1 MGRPPSRP
9 NHPKQSQQRRGRKNP
24 HWGNQQKSIVC
35 VFLMKAKLEE
45 LAARLAQLLQAINFE
60 AKKLELDQLKTQS
73 EDPKLWQ
80 DQTKAR
86 ATLQKLTSL
95 QTEIDRLDKLT
106 ERLNASRELVE
117 AVSDKDVAQLEKD
130 LAVLEKMKYLSGPY
144 DQNGAI
150 VTIHSGQGG
159 TEAMDWAA
167 MLKRMYLRFCE
178 RRGWTTEIIYE
189 RAGEEAGLKTV
200 TFTVDGPLAYGYLR
214 RERGTHRLV
223 RQSPFNADHLRQT
236 SFALVE
242 VLPQIDEQDKEIEI
256 KDDDLEIS
264 FSRAS
269 GSGGQNVNKVSTAVR
284 LKHLPTGI
292 VVECQTQRY
301 QEQNRKLAMQLL
313 TAKLWQ
319 LQQAQRDQHLQS
331 IKGEHKIAGWGNQI
345 RSYVLHP
352 YKLVKDNRTNVET
365 SNTDAVLDGDLTDFI
380 SAEIKLV
387 RS

>member
-1 MGRPPSRP
+1 
-9 NHPKQSQQRRGRKNP
+9 
-24 HWGNQQKSIVC
+24 
-35 VFLMKAKLEE
+35 MKAKLEE

-178 RRGWTTEIIYE
+178 RRGWATEIIYE

-292 VVECQTQRY
+292 VVECQTQRF
-301 QEQNRKLAMQLL
+301 QEQNRKTALKILK
-313 TAKLWQ
+313 AKLWEIEEAKREKEIKT
-319 LQQAQRDQHLQS
+319 L
-331 IKGEHKIAGWGNQI
+331 KGEHKQASWGNQI

-352 YKLVKDNRTNVET
+352 YKQVKDLRTEHVET
-365 SNTDAVLDGDLTDFI
+365 NPEAVLDGDLNELI
-380 SAEIKLV
+380 EKALALG
-387 RS
+387 

>member
-1 MGRPPSRP
+1 
-9 NHPKQSQQRRGRKNP
+9 
-24 HWGNQQKSIVC
+24 
-35 VFLMKAKLEE
+35 MKAKLEE

-200 TFTVDGPLAYGYLR
+200 TFTVDGSLAYGYLR

-292 VVECQTQRY
+292 VVECQTQRF
-301 QEQNRKLAMQLL
+301 QEQNRKTALKILK
-313 TAKLWQ
+313 AKLWEIEEAKREKEIKT
-319 LQQAQRDQHLQS
+319 L
-331 IKGEHKIAGWGNQI
+331 KGEHKQASWGNQI

-352 YKLVKDNRTNVET
+352 YKQVKDLRTEHVET
-365 SNTDAVLDGDLTDFI
+365 NPEAVLDGDLNELI
-380 SAEIKLV
+380 EKALALG
-387 RS
+387 

>member
-1 MGRPPSRP
+1 
-9 NHPKQSQQRRGRKNP
+9 
-24 HWGNQQKSIVC
+24 
-35 VFLMKAKLEE
+35 
-45 LAARLAQLLQAINFE
+45 
-60 AKKLELDQLKTQS
+60 
-73 EDPKLWQ
+73 
-80 DQTKAR
+80 
-86 ATLQKLTSL
+86 
-95 QTEIDRLDKLT
+95 
-106 ERLNASRELVE
+106 
-117 AVSDKDVAQLEKD
+117 
-130 LAVLEKMKYLSGPY
+130 
-144 DQNGAI
+144 
-150 VTIHSGQGG
+150 
-159 TEAMDWAA
+159 
-167 MLKRMYLRFCE
+167 MYLRFCE

-292 VVECQTQRY
+292 VVECQTQRF
-301 QEQNRKLAMQLL
+301 QEQNRKTALKILK
-313 TAKLWQ
+313 AKLWEIEEAKREKEIKT
-319 LQQAQRDQHLQS
+319 L
-331 IKGEHKIAGWGNQI
+331 KGEHKQASWGNQI

-352 YKLVKDNRTNVET
+352 YKQVKDLRTEHVET
-365 SNTDAVLDGDLTDFI
+365 NPEAVLDGDLNELI
-380 SAEIKLV
+380 EKALALG
-387 RS
+387 

>member
-1 MGRPPSRP
+1 MAGS
-9 NHPKQSQQRRGRKNP
+9 NQSQGHAPKT
-24 HWGNQQKSIVC
+24 NQ
-35 VFLMKAKLEE
+35 F
-45 LAARLAQLLQAINFE
+45 
-60 AKKLELDQLKTQS
+60 T
-73 EDPKLWQ
+73 
-80 DQTKAR
+80 
-86 ATLQKLTSL
+86 
-95 QTEIDRLDKLT
+95 DRLEKLN
-106 ERLNASRELVE
+106 ERLSASRELVE

-178 RRGWTTEIIYE
+178 RRGWATEIIYE

-200 TFTVDGPLAYGYLR
+200 TFTVDGSLAYGYLR

-292 VVECQTQRY
+292 VVECQTQRF
-301 QEQNRKLAMQLL
+301 QEQNRKTALKILK
-313 TAKLWQ
+313 AKLWEIEEAKREKEIKT
-319 LQQAQRDQHLQS
+319 L
-331 IKGEHKIAGWGNQI
+331 KGEHKQASWGNQI

-352 YKLVKDNRTNVET
+352 YKQVKDLRTEHVET
-365 SNTDAVLDGDLTDFI
+365 NPEAVLDGDLNELI
-380 SAEIKLV
+380 EKALALG
-387 RS
+387 

>member
-1 MGRPPSRP
+1 
-9 NHPKQSQQRRGRKNP
+9 
-24 HWGNQQKSIVC
+24 
-35 VFLMKAKLEE
+35 MKAKLEE

-95 QTEIDRLDKLT
+95 QTEIDRLEKLN
-106 ERLNASRELVE
+106 ERLSASRELVE

-292 VVECQTQRY
+292 VVECQTQRF
-301 QEQNRKLAMQLL
+301 QEQNRKTALKILK
-313 TAKLWQ
+313 AKLWEIEEAKREKEIKT
-319 LQQAQRDQHLQS
+319 L
-331 IKGEHKIAGWGNQI
+331 KGEHKQASWGNQI
-345 RSYVLHP
+345 PSYVLHP
-352 YKLVKDNRTNVET
+352 YKQVKDLRTEHVET
-365 SNTDAVLDGDLTDFI
+365 NPEAVLDGDLNELI
-380 SAEIKLV
+380 EKALALG
-387 RS
+387 

>member
-1 MGRPPSRP
+1 
-9 NHPKQSQQRRGRKNP
+9 
-24 HWGNQQKSIVC
+24 
-35 VFLMKAKLEE
+35 MKAKLDE
-45 LAARLAQLLQAINFE
+45 LAARLAKLLRTINFDV
-60 AKKLELDQLKTQS
+60 KKKELNSLKIQS
-73 EDPKLWQ
+73 EDPQLWQ

-86 ATLQKLTSL
+86 TTLQKLTSL
-95 QTEIDRLDKLT
+95 QTEIDRLDKLN
-106 ERLNASRELVE
+106 ERIKASRELIE
-117 AVSDKDVAQLEKD
+117 AVSQKDADQLEKE
-130 LAVLEKMKYLSGPY
+130 LAAVEKMKYLSGPY

-178 RRGWTTEIIYE
+178 RRGWTTEVIYE

-200 TFTVDGPLAYGYLR
+200 TFTVDGALAYGYLR

-284 LKHLPTGI
+284 LKHLPSGI
-292 VVECQTQRY
+292 VVECQTQRF
-301 QEQNRKLAMQLL
+301 QEQNRKTALKILK
-313 TAKLWQ
+313 AKLWEIEEAKREKEIKT
-319 LQQAQRDQHLQS
+319 L
-331 IKGEHKIAGWGNQI
+331 KGEHKQASWGNQI

-352 YKLVKDNRTNVET
+352 YKQVKDLRTDHVET
-365 SNTDAVLDGDLTDFI
+365 NPEAVLDG
-380 SAEIKLV
+380 KLDELIEKALALG
-387 RS
+387 

>member
-24 HWGNQQKSIVC
+24 HWGNQQKS
-35 VFLMKAKLEE
+35 
-45 LAARLAQLLQAINFE
+45 
-60 AKKLELDQLKTQS
+60 
-73 EDPKLWQ
+73 
-80 DQTKAR
+80 
-86 ATLQKLTSL
+86 TSL
-95 QTEIDRLDKLT
+95 QTEIDRLEKLN
-106 ERLNASRELVE
+106 ERLSASRELVE
-117 AVSDKDVAQLEKD
+117 AVSDNDVAQLEKD

-292 VVECQTQRY
+292 VVECQTQRF
-301 QEQNRKLAMQLL
+301 QEQNRKTALKILK
-313 TAKLWQ
+313 AKLWEIEEAKREKEIKT
-319 LQQAQRDQHLQS
+319 L
-331 IKGEHKIAGWGNQI
+331 KGEHKQASWGNQI

-352 YKLVKDNRTNVET
+352 YKQVKDLRTEHVET
-365 SNTDAVLDGDLTDFI
+365 NPEAVLDGDLNELI
-380 SAEIKLV
+380 EKALA
-387 RS
+387 

>member
-1 MGRPPSRP
+1 
-9 NHPKQSQQRRGRKNP
+9 
-24 HWGNQQKSIVC
+24 
-35 VFLMKAKLEE
+35 MKAKLEE

-73 EDPKLWQ
+73 EDPNLWQ

-86 ATLQKLTSL
+86 VTLQKLTSL

-292 VVECQTQRY
+292 VVECQTQRF
-301 QEQNRKLAMQLL
+301 QEQNRKTALKILK
-313 TAKLWQ
+313 AKLWEIEEAKREKEIKT
-319 LQQAQRDQHLQS
+319 L
-331 IKGEHKIAGWGNQI
+331 KGEHKQASWGNQI

-352 YKLVKDNRTNVET
+352 YKQVKDLRTEHVET
-365 SNTDAVLDGDLTDFI
+365 NPEAVLDGDLNELI
-380 SAEIKLV
+380 EKALALG
-387 RS
+387 

>member
-1 MGRPPSRP
+1 
-9 NHPKQSQQRRGRKNP
+9 
-24 HWGNQQKSIVC
+24 
-35 VFLMKAKLEE
+35 MKAKLDELADRLAKLLLAIKFSAKKEE
-45 LAARLAQLLQAINFE
+45 LNG
-60 AKKLELDQLKTQS
+60 LKSQS
-73 EDPKLWQ
+73 EDPQLWQ

-86 ATLQKLTSL
+86 ATLLKLSGL
-95 QTEIDRLDKLT
+95 QTEIDRLDKLN
-106 ERLNASRELVE
+106 ERIAASRELVE
-117 AVSDKDVAQLEKD
+117 AVSDED
-130 LAVLEKMKYLSGPY
+130 LAQMEKELAALEKMKYLSGPY

-178 RRGWTTEIIYE
+178 RRGWATEITYE
-189 RAGEEAGLKTV
+189 RQGEEAGLKTV
-200 TFTVDGPLAYGYLR
+200 TFTVDGPMAYGYLR

-242 VLPQIDEQDKEIEI
+242 VLPQIEAEDKAIEI

-284 LKHLPTGI
+284 LKHLPSGI
-292 VVECQTQRY
+292 VVECQTQRF
-301 QEQNRKLAMQLL
+301 QEQNRKTALKILK
-313 TAKLWQ
+313 AKLWEIEEAKREKEIKT
-319 LQQAQRDQHLQS
+319 L
-331 IKGEHKIAGWGNQI
+331 KGEHKQASWGNQI

-352 YKLVKDNRTNVET
+352 YKQVKDLRTDHVET
-365 SNTDAVLDGDLTDFI
+365 NPEAVLDG
-380 SAEIKLV
+380 KLDELIEKALALG
-387 RS
+387 

>member
-1 MGRPPSRP
+1 
-9 NHPKQSQQRRGRKNP
+9 
-24 HWGNQQKSIVC
+24 
-35 VFLMKAKLEE
+35 MKAKLEE

-73 EDPKLWQ
+73 EDPNLWQ

-95 QTEIDRLDKLT
+95 QTEIDRLEKLT

-178 RRGWTTEIIYE
+178 RRGWATEIIYE

-200 TFTVDGPLAYGYLR
+200 TFTVDGSLAYGYLR

-292 VVECQTQRY
+292 VVECQTQRF
-301 QEQNRKLAMQLL
+301 QEQNRKTALKILK
-313 TAKLWQ
+313 AKLWEIEEAKREKEIKT
-319 LQQAQRDQHLQS
+319 L
-331 IKGEHKIAGWGNQI
+331 KGEHKQASWGNQI

-352 YKLVKDNRTNVET
+352 YKQVKDLRTEHVET
-365 SNTDAVLDGDLTDFI
+365 NPEAVLDGDLNELI
-380 SAEIKLV
+380 EKALALG
-387 RS
+387 